1 MMFCRSLK
9 PSQNKFCRPCHKVR
23 PILTLALSLKERVLR
38 NRHMLSDQE
47 KQEITA
53 ELAHCEF
60 KQSASIDALKIIQK
74 HRGWV
79 SDEAIRDVAAVLEM
93 SADELD
99 AVATFYS
106 FIFRRPVGRHV
117 ILVCDSISCWVM
129 GYNPL
134 LDLLKT
140 KLGIA
145 FGETT
150 GDNRFTLLPISC
162 LGACDRA
169 PAMMVDDQLHG
180 PVTVEMITEILD
192 KYE

>member
-1 MMFCRSLK
+1 VANVEVF
-9 PSQNKFCRPCHKVR
+9 V
-23 PILTLALSLKERVLR
+23 LSEKEI
-38 NRHMLSDQE
+38 
-47 KQEITA
+47 QEINS
-53 ELAHCEF
+53 ELAHCAT
-60 KQSASIDALKIIQK
+60 KASASVEALNIVQH

-79 SDEAIRDVAAVLEM
+79 SDEAIKDVSAILEM
-93 SADELD
+93 TADELD

-140 KLGIA
+140 ILGIS

-150 GDNRFTLLPISC
+150 ADKRFTLLPISC

-169 PAMMVDDQLHG
+169 PAMMVDEDLYG
-180 PVTVEMITEILD
+180 PVTAELMDEILK
-192 KYE
+192 KYV

>member
-1 MMFCRSLK
+1 
-9 PSQNKFCRPCHKVR
+9 
-23 PILTLALSLKERVLR
+23 
-38 NRHMLSDQE
+38 MLSDQE
-47 KQEITA
+47 KQEISS

-79 SDEAIRDVAAVLEM
+79 SDEAIRDVATLLDM
-93 SADELD
+93 TTDELD

-106 FIFRRPVGRHV
+106 FVFRQPVGRHV

-169 PAMMVDDQLHG
+169 PAMMVDEELYG
-180 PVTVEMITEILD
+180 PVSSEMMEGILD
-192 KYE
+192 KYK

>member
-1 MMFCRSLK
+1 M
-9 PSQNKFCRPCHKVR
+9 
-23 PILTLALSLKERVLR
+23 LTEL
-38 NRHMLSDQE
+38 E
-47 KQEITA
+47 KQEINA
-53 ELAHCEF
+53 ELSHAVT
-60 KQSASIDALKIIQK
+60 KASASVEALNIIQR

-79 SDEAIRDVAAVLEM
+79 SDEAVKDVAAVLDM
-93 SADELD
+93 TTDELD

-129 GYNPL
+129 GYNLL
-134 LDLLKT
+134 LDALKE
-140 KLGIA
+140 KFNIS

-150 GDNRFTLLPISC
+150 SDKRFTLLPISC

-169 PAMMVDDQLHG
+169 PAMMVDEDLYG
-180 PVTVEMITEILD
+180 PVALEMMDEILR